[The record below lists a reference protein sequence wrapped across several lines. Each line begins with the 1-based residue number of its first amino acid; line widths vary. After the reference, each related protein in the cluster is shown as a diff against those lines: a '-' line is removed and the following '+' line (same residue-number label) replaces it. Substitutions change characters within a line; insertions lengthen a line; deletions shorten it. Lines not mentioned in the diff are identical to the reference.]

1 MFQMYFVVKTKL
13 DQRQIDYLLQQISEL
28 AVGSAPLMKNGLINK
43 QKLWICPCAQKVYT
57 RADTFVV
64 YVEVIKSKAQ
74 KAITLMTMLESNQCS
89 IEDLYIVSGAVELPK
104 YSQEKKDKKLT
115 IIDPSPLNTSSFV
128 STSEIKCKD
137 KQELAATIQKY
148 QCLYY
153 LQVQGL
159 TVKVFSMKKEKVKA
173 VAQNK
178 VTRMFK
184 KMSDSLKTDYA
195 KLQNVLLLSYGVL

>member
-1 MFQMYFVVKTKL
+1 MYFVVRTKL
-13 DQRQIDYLLQQISEL
+13 DQRQIDYLLQQIAEN

-43 QKLWICPCAQKVYT
+43 QKLWICPCAQKIYT
-57 RADTFVV
+57 RADTYCV

-89 IEDLYIVSGAVELPK
+89 IEELYIVSGAVDLPSF
-104 YSQEKKDKKLT
+104 SQEKKVKKFT
-115 IIDPSPLNTSSFV
+115 IIDAAPLDTSSFV
-128 STSEIKCKD
+128 SVSEIKCKD

-148 QCLYY
+148 QCLYH

-195 KLQNVLLLSYGVL
+195 KLQSVLLMSYGVM